1 MSDNPLNFGSMNSP
15 DPNPCFVDERNNFD
29 LFYGETA
36 PWQGGE
42 WLFNIG
48 YNLCIGKIGWEG
60 NTPVPQTVDLK
71 KVAALEL
78 NYNQANMVG
87 QKVK

>member
-1 MSDNPLNFGSMNSP
+1 MNSP
-15 DPNPCFVDERNNFD
+15 DPNPCFVEVRNNFD

-36 PWQGGE
+36 PWKGGE

-48 YNLCIGKIGWEG
+48 YNLSIGKIMWQGDA
-60 NTPVPQTVDLK
+60 PVPQTVDLK
-71 KVAALEL
+71 TVATMEFNNNHPNVAK
-78 NYNQANMVG
+78 